1 MRRAR
6 FELKGARNVYEV
18 GQNHEARLT
27 SSALPCRV
35 LPFQPRKRNQQGE
48 KKEVERYRVAL
59 VVKERKRKEKEKR
72 KSKSDGKGRKRTK
85 G

>member
-27 SSALPCRV
+27 SSVLPCRV

-48 KKEVERYRVAL
+48 KKEVDRVAL